1 MSRRDAERVA
11 DAVNRRRRRR
21 RRRRDERAKRFPP
34 GIA

>member
-1 MSRRDAERVA
+1 
-11 DAVNRRRRRR
+11 VNRRRRRR